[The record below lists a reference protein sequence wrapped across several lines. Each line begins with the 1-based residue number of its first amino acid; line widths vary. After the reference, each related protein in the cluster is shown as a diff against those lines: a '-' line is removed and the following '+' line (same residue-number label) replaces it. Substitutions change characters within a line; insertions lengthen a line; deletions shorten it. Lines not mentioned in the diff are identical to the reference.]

1 MPGLAVIV
9 AVIHEDKVLLTKRE
23 DFEVWCLPGGGVEEG
38 ESLAEAGIRETKEET
53 GLDVELTRLVGVYS
67 RMGGGMHDVHAVL
80 YTAKPIGGELRTQPH
95 ETIEVDYFPFDEL
108 PGEMLFGHKKRVQD
122 AVNNMSGVSV
132 RQEINIQDPKYT
144 RKELYELRDRSGL
157 TRQQFYL
164 QRLERAEITE
174 KIEVGAV

>member
-1 MPGLAVIV
+1 M
-9 AVIHEDKVLLTKRE
+9 
-23 DFEVWCLPGGGVEEG
+23 
-38 ESLAEAGIRETKEET
+38 
-53 GLDVELTRLVGVYS
+53 ELTRLVGVYS

-80 YTAKPIGGELRTQPH
+80 YTACPIGGELKTQPN
-95 ETIEVDYFPFDEL
+95 ETIEVVYFPFDEL
-108 PGEMLFGHKKRVQD
+108 PGEMLFGHKKRVND
-122 AVNNMSGVSV
+122 AIHQISGVSV

-144 RKELYELRDRSGL
+144 RKELHELRDHSGL